1 MRILELENRCT
12 GNRTVGSN
20 PTLSANYYNYHCSV
34 IGDTVNLASRLE
46 QLTKVYRGR
55 FLIGGHTFQN
65 LTQAHDFLIR
75 RVDRV
80 AVKGKNAAIDVFEVI
95 DAEAPER
102 RAAKLA
108 TRPLLHSAME
118 QYFGREFE
126 AALALFKQVS
136 REDPEDAVP
145 VLFVERCTRFL
156 QAPPPEDWQGFEKM
170 TSK

>member
-1 MRILELENRCT
+1 VKLTDSI
-12 GNRTVGSN
+12 
-20 PTLSANYYNYHCSV
+20 SA
-34 IGDTVNLASRLE
+34 G
-46 QLTKVYRGR
+46 
-55 FLIGGHTFQN
+55 F
-65 LTQAHDFLIR
+65 
-75 RVDRV
+75 DRV
-80 AVKGKNAAIDVFEVI
+80 AVTGKNAAIDVFEVI

-145 VLFVERCTRFL
+145 VLFVERCSRFL
-156 QAPPPEDWQGFEKM
+156 QEPPPEDWQGFEKM

>member
-1 MRILELENRCT
+1 VWKGR
-12 GNRTVGSN
+12 
-20 PTLSANYYNYHCSV
+20 HCLPPP
-34 IGDTVNLASRLE
+34 IDPQG
-46 QLTKVYRGR
+46 
-55 FLIGGHTFQN
+55 
-65 LTQAHDFLIR
+65 R
-75 RVDRV
+75 RV
-80 AVKGKNAAIDVFEVI
+80 AIKGKNAAIDVFEVI

-145 VLFVERCTRFL
+145 VLFVERCSRFL